1 MEKLSR
7 GGSWADT
14 NENSRVA
21 YRIKSSMDHRDEF
34 KGFRLCLKKIGSA
47 FVQKKEMVTNSFIK
61 QSQNP
66 NPQERILENQKIIL
80 PVPEKPWIVPSIGME
95 MLWCKSGTFLMGSP
109 IEEPGRNSNENQTRF
124 SFSKGFFLG
133 KYEVTQKEYQ
143 SVMGLNPSKNIGDQ
157 FPLEMLGHK
166 GAVEFCR
173 KLTEIETRSGRL
185 PLGWSYSLPRIEQW
199 EYACRA
205 GTKTAY
211 SWGNQITPKSA
222 NYASSSIKTTSKV
235 GSYQPNPWG
244 FFDMHGNVWEWCR
257 ETGVKRGGSFANLAG
272 ELRSSRR
279 IRTGP
284 DVKSSNHGFRVS
296 LQSTF

>member
-1 MEKLSR
+1 M
-7 GGSWADT
+7 
-14 NENSRVA
+14 
-21 YRIKSSMDHRDEF
+21 
-34 KGFRLCLKKIGSA
+34 
-47 FVQKKEMVTNSFIK
+47 
-61 QSQNP
+61 
-66 NPQERILENQKIIL
+66 
-80 PVPEKPWIVPSIGME
+80 
-95 MLWCKSGTFLMGSP
+95 
-109 IEEPGRNSNENQTRF
+109 
-124 SFSKGFFLG
+124 G

-157 FPLEMLGHK
+157 FLLEMLGHK

-211 SWGNQITPKSA
+211 SWGNQITLKSA

-272 ELRSSRR
+272 ELRSYE
-279 IRTGP
+279 
-284 DVKSSNHGFRVS
+284 GFVQD
-296 LQSTF
+296 LM